1 MGLHAERYRIKIRE
15 VVDITIVMRVL
26 KKAKHQILKNITN
39 EISFKPDLSF
49 LEKKEEVDVGE
60 LMKEQMASMKD
71 MFSTITGEIA
81 DIKNSVRSL

>member
-1 MGLHAERYRIKIRE
+1 M
-15 VVDITIVMRVL
+15 
-26 KKAKHQILKNITN
+26 NITN
-39 EISFKPDLSF
+39 EINFKPDLSF